1 MPPEEARKDFLERL
15 KNYERAYEALDD
27 TKDADLPYI
36 QVHKKSDPAF
46 NLDSDVYLI
55 ISLLMS
61 ANESLRTILMAI
73 CLAKLCSI

>member
-36 QVHKKSDPAF
+36 QVSKSDRVKF
-46 NLDSDVYLI
+46 
-55 ISLLMS
+55 
-61 ANESLRTILMAI
+61 
-73 CLAKLCSI
+73 